1 MGAASAIGAAS
12 FLKICGHSP
21 AGYLAQVQESN
32 PLAVS
37 TMAEAEGGDEE

>member
-1 MGAASAIGAAS
+1 MRTGVFFRYVVMLVALVFIAAVSQA
-12 FLKICGHSP
+12 
-21 AGYLAQVQESN
+21 QESN

>member
-1 MGAASAIGAAS
+1 M
-12 FLKICGHSP
+12 FK
-21 AGYLAQVQESN
+21 AGIRVHDPPAQVQESN